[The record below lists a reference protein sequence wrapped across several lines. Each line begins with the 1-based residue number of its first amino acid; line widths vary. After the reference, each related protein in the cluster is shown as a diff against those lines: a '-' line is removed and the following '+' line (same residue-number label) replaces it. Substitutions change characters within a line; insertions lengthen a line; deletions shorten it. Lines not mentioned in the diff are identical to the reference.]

1 METLEIK
8 ITKKDIQKMDIQG
21 IINGIKNKL
30 GISNDVS
37 NLSDYGKVADYLY
50 GLKVIKEK
58 VKDYFKVL
66 KEPIKEKLFKIE
78 SNEKML
84 LDTIEKED
92 SYYRDYINSKITESI
107 QNNVVVDKR
116 YEGMYAYITMV
127 KDIEIEINDIKKLIT
142 AILNNEFG
150 ELGWS
155 IIDIKKNKLES
166 LVKTMAELNQEIPG
180 VTYKYK
186 ASMRLI
192 NKQK

>member
-21 IINGIKNKL
+21 IINGIKNRL

-37 NLSDYGKVADYLY
+37 DLSDYGKVADYLY

-84 LDTIEKED
+84 LDTI
-92 SYYRDYINSKITESI
+92 SI

-127 KDIEIEINDIKKLIT
+127 KDVEIEINDIKKLIT

-166 LVKTMAELNQEIPG
+166 LVKTMTELNQEIPG

>member
-8 ITKKDIQKMDIQG
+8 ITKKNIQKMDIQG

-30 GISNDVS
+30 GLSNDV
-37 NLSDYGKVADYLY
+37 NDYGKVADYLY

-84 LDTIEKED
+84 LDAIEKED

-107 QNNVVVDKR
+107 QNNMIVDKR
-116 YEGMYAYITMV
+116 YEGTYAYITMV
-127 KDIEIEINDIKKLIT
+127 KDVEIEINDIKKLIT

-186 ASMRLI
+186 ANMRLI

>member
-21 IINGIKNKL
+21 IINGVKSKL
-30 GISNDVS
+30 GISNDV
-37 NLSDYGKVADYLY
+37 NDYGKVADYLY

-84 LDTIEKED
+84 LDAIEKED
-92 SYYRDYINSKITESI
+92 SYYREYINSKITESI
-107 QNNVVVDKR
+107 QNNMVVDKR
-116 YEGMYAYITMV
+116 YEGTYAYITMV
-127 KDIEIEINDIKKLIT
+127 KDVEIEINDIKKLIT

-166 LVKTMAELNQEIPG
+166 FVKTMAELDQKIPG
-180 VTYKYK
+180 VIYKYK
-186 ASMRLI
+186 ANMRLI
-192 NKQK
+192 NKQR